1 MAFKMKQHSIDI
13 LAFGAH
19 PDDVELGCAGTI
31 LLQKSLGSKIGIIDL
46 TAGELG
52 TRGDEL
58 IRKKEATKAS
68 KALGVLFRENLGF
81 ADGFFEIN
89 KANKIEIIKRIRYY
103 QPKIIL
109 CNAKHD
115 RHPDHGRG
123 AQLIYDSC
131 FLSGLEKIQTTYN
144 GEKQLPYRPKLLYNY
159 IQYDDQKPD
168 FIVDVSQFIEQKMKI
183 AVLTK
188 AIPSYESS
196 IRVDSSGSW
205 IDESIINYV
214 VNESDSYALEEA
226 LQIKESSGEGSE
238 VVVVTLGSEANTSKV
253 IKDGLAK
260 GADRGIFIKNESSTT
275 DPLTVAK
282 IFADNLKSENFDL
295 ILSGLQSDDMGSG
308 QTGVLIGELLEM
320 STATLAI
327 ETQVEGDKIKVKRE
341 LESGWFQWVT
351 LPFPASISIQ
361 SGINEPRY
369 PSLKGIMG
377 AKRKELNTLESSAES
392 QKQSFV
398 NLYVPK
404 NEKVTEKIEGDADT
418 IVAKLMDIL
427 KNKLKV
433 I

>member
-1 MAFKMKQHSIDI
+1 
-13 LAFGAH
+13 
-19 PDDVELGCAGTI
+19 
-31 LLQKSLGSKIGIIDL
+31 
-46 TAGELG
+46 
-52 TRGDEL
+52 
-58 IRKKEATKAS
+58 
-68 KALGVLFRENLGF
+68 
-81 ADGFFEIN
+81 
-89 KANKIEIIKRIRYY
+89 
-103 QPKIIL
+103 
-109 CNAKHD
+109 
-115 RHPDHGRG
+115 
-123 AQLIYDSC
+123 
-131 FLSGLEKIQTTYN
+131 
-144 GEKQLPYRPKLLYNY
+144 
-159 IQYDDQKPD
+159 
-168 FIVDVSQFIEQKMKI
+168 MKI

-196 IRVDSSGSW
+196 IRVDNSGSW
-205 IDESIINYV
+205 IDESVVNYV

-226 LQIKESSGEGSE
+226 LQIKEQVGDDSE

-260 GADRGIFIKNESSTT
+260 GADRGIFIKNDSNTT

-282 IFADNLKSENFDL
+282 IFAENLKSENFDL
-295 ILSGLQSDDMGSG
+295 VLSGLQSDDLGSG

-351 LPFPASISIQ
+351 LPFPSSISIQ

-377 AKRKELNTLESSAES
+377 AKRKELNTLESTPEA
-392 QKQSFV
+392 QNQSLV
-398 NLYVPK
+398 NLFIPK
-404 NEKVTEKIEGDADT
+404 NEKVTEKIVGASDT

-427 KNKLKV
+427 KNRLKV